1 MMTSSLVLDP
11 GAEKPSVDLNSTK
24 LNFSAVLIFCDD
36 IKTMTEFYSDKL
48 GLPIKQCGQSCSS
61 FETSFGLGITLRQVK
76 MDHSSQK
83 RDHIVLGFYV
93 DDIEKLRDQL
103 AVKGVIMGPIESRS
117 IGKTAE
123 VKDPEGNIIGFQQLP
138 SDKL

>member
-1 MMTSSLVLDP
+1 METSVESGIEKTSKVLP
-11 GAEKPSVDLNSTK
+11 AT
-24 LNFSAVLIFCDD
+24 LNFSAVLIFCED
-36 IKTMTEFYSDKL
+36 IQAMTDFYSDKL

-76 MDHSSQK
+76 MDDASQK

-93 DDIEKLRDQL
+93 DDIEKLKEQL
-103 AVKGVIMGPIESRS
+103 AAKGIAMGPIESRS
-117 IGKTAE
+117 IGKTSE

-138 SDKL
+138 SEVAR